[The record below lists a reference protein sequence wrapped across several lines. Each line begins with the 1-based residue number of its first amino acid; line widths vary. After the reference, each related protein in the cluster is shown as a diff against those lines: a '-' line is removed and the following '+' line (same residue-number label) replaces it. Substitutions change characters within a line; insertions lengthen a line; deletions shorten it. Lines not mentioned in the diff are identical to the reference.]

1 MKRLAWPMFAA
12 ILVAVPAAVTISYA
26 ADWLRSAVDEESWPA
41 PTQMLM
47 TPLPGPA
54 IAQPTTVPAAAALL
68 DDDEEVI
75 GIAAAGKYRAY
86 RIKALANPAEH
97 IVNDVINR
105 VPVTVTYC
113 DILKC
118 AQAFTAEQ
126 RDKPLDISSG
136 GFDGEMMLKSKDVFF
151 WQRTGVNR
159 GAKPESEPAFPHH
172 PFTRMKWKD
181 WRKLHPQSDVYVGST
196 G

>member
-1 MKRLAWPMFAA
+1 MKRLAWPLVAA
-12 ILVAVPAAVTISYA
+12 ILVAIPAAVTISYA
-26 ADWLRSAVDEESWPA
+26 ADWLRATADEEHWPA
-41 PTQMLM
+41 PSQTLM

-54 IAQPTTVPAAAALL
+54 VSQPATVPGTAADL

-75 GIAAAGKYRAY
+75 GIAVDGKYRAY
-86 RIKALANPAEH
+86 RIKTMANPAEH
-97 IVNDVINR
+97 IVNDLVNR

-113 DILKC
+113 DISDC

-136 GFDGEMMLKSKDVFF
+136 GFDGEMMLRSQDVFF
-151 WQRTGVNR
+151 WQRTGMSREVDR
-159 GAKPESEPAFPHH
+159 ASELVFPRY
-172 PFTRMKWKD
+172 PLTRMKWKD